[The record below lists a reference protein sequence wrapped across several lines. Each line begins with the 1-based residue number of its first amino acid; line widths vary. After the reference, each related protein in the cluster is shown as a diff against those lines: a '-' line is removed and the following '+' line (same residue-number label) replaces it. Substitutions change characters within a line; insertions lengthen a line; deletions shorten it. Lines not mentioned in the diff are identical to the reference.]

1 MSLLAQKEPN
11 PFKKFSVPFVRPW
24 KVLHPGAAAFIF
36 NPSSVL
42 RPHPQLLRARGDV
55 FLLRPLGHPGHA
67 ALPVVE
73 EAHHA
78 ATAGGFIISSQN
90 LHRDL

>member
-1 MSLLAQKEPN
+1 MKA
-11 PFKKFSVPFVRPW
+11 FSPRRRC
-24 KVLHPGAAAFIF
+24 IF

-42 RPHPQLLRARGDV
+42 RTHPELLRARGDV
-55 FLLRPLGHPGHA
+55 FLLRPLGHPGLA

-90 LHRDL
+90 FSKAPAVAS